1 MLSSI
6 TLIFQQLSFQ
16 KHATC
21 LNSLVVNKNLYNFC
35 QKANFL
41 NKINLR
47 NNLYLSQKSSNV
59 HLFIQTE
66 ATKQASIDVNVN
78 NVDVN
83 VFALFGFNINSQTI
97 SDSSINV
104 TLQFEVISGALVC
117 ITCDIHVLT
126 STLVFIASGQQ
137 ISGLILETLLK
148 VHLYQSFVQYRIT
161 SQRSSGLVN
170 VIGQEQVNFSI
181 NNCKLSGYDFLTS
194 DSNGYIASSIQV
206 NFTVT
211 IDQFIV
217 CVDSIKVFGL
227 NEMTISVVGSETLN
241 CDICEQS
248 NIAYGLCVDSLEN
261 SQIDGGM
268 FRCVFPFEYIHNTC
282 LCASGY
288 LLNITECINLLSA
301 LANINIQ
308 TQTNIDQIETI
319 QKHVQELQNNVSQLE
334 LSLVS
339 QINSAV
345 SEIGINLTLLEDYVV
360 SNSSYAEANLLSN
373 VSALDKMIFE
383 NISILSLTLTNNVS
397 YLSSQISGLSSNLM
411 QNSTNLEN
419 YILSNYSKA
428 EGSLLLNTSV
438 LDQRIFNNVTAL
450 SSQLTGDVSS
460 LQSQINVLNSN
471 LVANSSNLENY
482 ILSNYSKAEA
492 NTLSSASVL
501 DNRIYNNVTLLSS
514 TIANGVSQL
523 NLQISSLNSNLI
535 ANSTNLEN
543 YIMSNYS
550 KADQNLMTN
559 TSVLD
564 QRIFNNATFLAN
576 NIATISF
583 NLEQNIIS
591 NFSKADA
598 NLFANTSVLDRRIYD
613 NITTLNSSI
622 TVNSNALQLTIS
634 SLNSSVL
641 SLNQYVVKQSVYIQK
656 LKRQIQCLTSGNL
669 VDNDTCKYYR
679 QINYQDDT
687 EMCSQ
692 PVFATIFDF
701 DAITI
706 QIQQTDISGGFVFTT
721 IINDALINV
730 QDNSYSSTIQ
740 PLFQTQNS
748 FKNIK
753 LQVGTQSINNGVMFA
768 NGNTVTINEVNIVSR
783 TGTQITVTGELD
795 VILASSSNAQ
805 ICNLLLNLSFT
816 MSTGNITLI
825 SSVVGTANI
834 TTYQIM
840 GEYLSSGTVAMMSL
854 NVNSAIIILQ
864 QFNFMPNQFNI
875 GNCSS
880 YLMSQVIA
888 SNISMSYLA
897 VQLNNLQILSQIETK
912 QVYDE
917 IEDNIYYYYFQ
928 FGGII
933 NKIVDTIIDI
943 HDIILNTQQIIN
955 IKFICKFGTIIGQ
968 GLNKNIINIR
978 NQCIRQIL
986 KSNLA
991 QYSIVGLIGQ
1001 YNGDIQIQ
1009 QSFIIIEIYGVSLSY
1024 FGTISQVGNGQIQ
1037 LQNITIQY
1045 NPIVIQYG
1053 GQHSS
1058 AIISQLQSQI
1068 CIVQNVI
1075 VFKSN
1080 FSINQQV
1087 GGFIGYICNT
1097 NVNIQNSEIDNSIIL
1112 NQAQCGAI
1120 IGQSYYNIVYMENI
1134 SIINI
1139 NITGIQTGGCIGNF
1153 YGVKIQIYNSIVNNM
1168 KNNAQEYAGGFVGV
1182 SQDDGQQINRT
1193 MILKNLVISNTA
1205 IGAQY
1210 AGGFFGCSFYTNIQI
1225 QNSKILSVSIKGTT
1239 QYSLIGF
1246 QSIQTTLII
1255 VNSKSQGENYINDVL
1270 QTNCSNLTNLN
1281 SVNQC

>member
-1 MLSSI
+1 M
-6 TLIFQQLSFQ
+6 
-16 KHATC
+16 
-21 LNSLVVNKNLYNFC
+21 YNFC
-35 QKANFL
+35 QKASFL

-47 NNLYLSQKSSNV
+47 NDLYLSQKSSNV

-148 VHLYQSFVQYRIT
+148 VHLFQSFVQYRIT

-211 IDQFIV
+211 FDQFIV
-217 CVDSIKVFGL
+217 CVDSIQVFGL
-227 NEMTISVVGSETLN
+227 NDMTISVVGSETLN

-288 LLNITECINLLSA
+288 LLNITECINLQST

-308 TQTNIDQIETI
+308 TQTNIDQIQKI
-319 QKHVQELQNNVSQLE
+319 QKHVLEVQNNVSQLE

-345 SEIGINLTLLEDYVV
+345 SEIGINLTLLEDNVV

-397 YLSSQISGLSSNLM
+397 NLSSQMSGLSSNLM

-460 LQSQINVLNSN
+460 LQSQISVLNSN

-482 ILSNYSKAEA
+482 ILQNYSKAEA
-492 NTLSSASVL
+492 NILSSVSAL

-564 QRIFNNATFLAN
+564 QRISNNATFLAN
-576 NIATISF
+576 NIATISY

-591 NFSKADA
+591 NFSKVDA

-613 NITTLNSSI
+613 NITTLNSSLI
-622 TVNSNALQLTIS
+622 VNSNALQLTIS

-641 SLNQYVVKQSVYIQK
+641 ALNQYVVKQSVYIQK

-669 VDNDTCKYYR
+669 VDNDTCKYQR

-701 DAITI
+701 DVITI

-721 IINDALINV
+721 IINDAFINV

-753 LQVGTQSINNGVMFA
+753 LQVGTQSINKGVMFA
-768 NGNTVTINEVNIVSR
+768 NGNTITINEVNIVSR

-795 VILASSSNAQ
+795 ALLASSSNVY

-825 SSVVGTANI
+825 SSVIGTANI

-840 GEYLSSGTVAMMSL
+840 GEYQSSGTVAMISL
-854 NVNSAIIILQ
+854 NINQASLQ
-864 QFNFMPNQFNI
+864 IQQVNFMPNIFNV

-880 YLMSQVIA
+880 YLMSQVHQSSMLITNIA
-888 SNISMSYLA
+888 IILKNQQ
-897 VQLNNLQILSQIETK
+897 VLSQISTH
-912 QVYDE
+912 YIYNSDRDE
-917 IEDNIYYYYFQ
+917 NDLYYFQ
-928 FGGII
+928 FGGIVSQLNKSSMFLKGLI
-933 NKIVDTIIDI
+933 N
-943 HDIILNTQQIIN
+943 NASQIISASSN
-955 IKFICKFGTIIGQ
+955 FGLIIGY
-968 GLNKNIINIR
+968 GSENILVNIQK
-978 NQCIRQIL
+978 QCLKQIYN
-986 KSNLA
+986 SNENN
-991 QYSIVGLIGQ
+991 YIFGLIGYMDGNISIQ
-1001 YNGDIQIQ
+1001 QCQIQIQ
-1009 QSFIIIEIYGVSLSY
+1009 VFVKSISEFGIIGRQQSIPLSDFQEILD
-1024 FGTISQVGNGQIQ
+1024 
-1037 LQNITIQY
+1037 
-1045 NPIVIQYG
+1045 IVITVSIVSQLGQYAGTLVGFLISKHCVVKEVLILKCILSMYYMNG
-1053 GQHSS
+1053 GLFGYIESANIQITDTTIDDSKISCEYNYCAGIIGTSYSDQIVINNFTLCNSNVTGVQSEAIGGLIACVYISNISVYDSVIHSS
-1058 AIISQLQSQI
+1058 AIQS
-1068 CIVQNVI
+1068 
-1075 VFKSN
+1075 
-1080 FSINQQV
+1080 
-1087 GGFIGYICNT
+1087 
-1097 NVNIQNSEIDNSIIL
+1097 L
-1112 NQAQCGAI
+1112 
-1120 IGQSYYNIVYMENI
+1120 
-1134 SIINI
+1134 
-1139 NITGIQTGGCIGNF
+1139 
-1153 YGVKIQIYNSIVNNM
+1153 
-1168 KNNAQEYAGGFVGV
+1168 
-1182 SQDDGQQINRT
+1182 
-1193 MILKNLVISNTA
+1193 
-1205 IGAQY
+1205 QY
-1210 AGGFFGCSFYTNIQI
+1210 AGGFFGYSTTNGATLNVKTQLLQNSQVLNTNISA
-1225 QNSKILSVSIKGTT
+1225 QNASGFVAFLSYTVLTIKSSRVVSVRITGSNFIGILVAYQST
-1239 QYSLIGF
+1239 QGYMDIS
-1246 QSIQTTLII
+1246 
-1255 VNSKSQGENYINDVL
+1255 NSMSQGSNYVNNVL
-1270 QTNCSNLTNLN
+1270 QVNCASF
-1281 SVNQC
+1281 VNTWSATQC